1 MMKKIIISLIVMIM
15 FIGCSDKN
23 ANLSKTIESEIVGS
37 KYNYYG
43 YDLFVSEDLKA
54 KLYTWTNTDF
64 DINSVNDNKLF
75 HKIPGKIKD
84 EKFIIS
90 EKNRPI
96 HFKKFNN
103 LVEVK
108 KIKFKPNDSFFLANL
123 NSIKD
128 SKGVEEKLVN
138 SILDP
143 LINSFKDIKDYEPI
157 EIGYSDDKN
166 DHYKVINLSKHQ
178 KNENGEYIIDNP
190 FNIIKNVQE
199 AQLVISSLK
208 LSQKNKSKEAYY
220 SKSEVLFYIKDLS
233 VENDIVRQ
241 NLKNMS
247 NNEELVKIIAKN
259 NPDFFRTLQNE
270 RSNYTLDEKS
280 ILRLPTDADINY
292 ALNNLTEIINSSEYL
307 SVNNSFKKIN
317 ISSAFP
323 NAQRSNNLSVDNN
336 FEYKSTKRDT
346 IKNDNK
352 TLNLSNEDFKEN
364 KKKKVDFVDLDNGI

>member
-1 MMKKIIISLIVMIM
+1 MKKGIITFIVMII

-23 ANLSKTIESEIVGS
+23 TNLSKTIENEIVGS

-190 FNIIKNVQE
+190 FKTIKNVQE

-208 LSQKNKSKEAYY
+208 LPHKNKSKEAYY

-317 ISSAFP
+317 ISSVFP
-323 NAQRSNNLSVDNN
+323 NVQKSNNLSVDNN